1 MHSISVRERV
11 GRESMLI
18 RISDPDL
25 LADLCDSLSRE
36 GFAFSAVQPG
46 QDWVHVLAAG
56 AETDLT
62 AASLLLLK
70 ADPLDGET
78 RARDRLDRRAPRLA
92 CGRACAGSARGN
104 AYSGSFL
111 PGR

>member
-1 MHSISVRERV
+1 MHSISDRERV

-56 AETDLT
+56 AETDLA

-70 ADPLDGET
+70 LKLWT
-78 RARDRLDRRAPRLA
+78 ARHTHVTASIEER
-92 CGRACAGSARGN
+92 
-104 AYSGSFL
+104 
-111 PGR
+111 PG